1 MRAPHTIE
9 IAAFHGTKHR
19 FETFK
24 ASPRGHF
31 GSGIYMADRK
41 AAEEYAGPDGIVM
54 SLAVTLARPY
64 HYAATF
70 DHDLDFDSA
79 AVDLVRQV
87 LPDQADALI
96 RASMHSDGLLDDS
109 IQTALQLLGFD
120 GLIVTYE
127 DGSQEIVAYSPH
139 QKLRCS
145 TRPAS
150 RTAHLTSKPQA
161 PCPGDTR
168 RQVAAHAPSPGDARK

>member
-19 FETFK
+19 FETFE

-64 HYAATF
+64 HYAATLAGRHHP
-70 DHDLDFDSA
+70 DRPA
-79 AVDLVRQV
+79 AARIRRTHRHVR
-87 LPDQADALI
+87 
-96 RASMHSDGLLDDS
+96 GLLARDRC
-109 IQTALQLLGFD
+109 IQ
-120 GLIVTYE
+120 
-127 DGSQEIVAYSPH
+127 
-139 QKLRCS
+139 
-145 TRPAS
+145 PAS
-150 RTAHLTSKPQA
+150 N
-161 PCPGDTR
+161 
-168 RQVAAHAPSPGDARK
+168 

>member
-1 MRAPHTIE
+1 
-9 IAAFHGTKHR
+9 
-19 FETFK
+19 
-24 ASPRGHF
+24 
-31 GSGIYMADRK
+31 
-41 AAEEYAGPDGIVM
+41 M

-139 QKLRCS
+139 QIEVLHS
-145 TRPAS
+145 TGELYSSPHIEAS
-150 RTAHLTSKPQA
+150 GPMSR
-161 PCPGDTR
+161 
-168 RQVAAHAPSPGDARK
+168 

>member
-1 MRAPHTIE
+1 MRAPHTFE

-19 FETFK
+19 FETFE

-54 SLAVTLARPY
+54 SLSVTLARPY

-96 RASMHSDGLLDDS
+96 SASMHSDGLLDDS
-109 IQTALQLLGFD
+109 IQIALQVLGFD

-127 DGSQEIVAYSPH
+127 DGSQEIIAYSPH
-139 QKLRCS
+139 QIEVLHS
-145 TRPAS
+145 TGEPHSSPHIEAS
-150 RTAHLTSKPQA
+150 GAMSR
-161 PCPGDTR
+161 
-168 RQVAAHAPSPGDARK
+168 